1 MPYMGNATRAFPKM
15 NISKCWCAH
24 DIPQKSVYNALKH
37 MNLSGAAFAFSHSNK
52 NTIMIR
58 LTLLLRQ
65 TQLKVAEMIQDNAA
79 RQQRTEQIVALH
91 IRQRIAQEQSFAKQY
106 FVTT

>member
-1 MPYMGNATRAFPKM
+1 
-15 NISKCWCAH
+15 
-24 DIPQKSVYNALKH
+24 
-37 MNLSGAAFAFSHSNK
+37 
-52 NTIMIR
+52 MIR

-91 IRQRIAQEQSFAKQY
+91 IRQRIALEQSFAKQY